1 MAKRKLKSIDDIN
14 FLPSTDIKHNR
25 RRHEVPPLRFIEGNE
40 HGVLEVLRTEI
51 WMHFLDGMSV
61 RKIGELPEINLS
73 KSVVD
78 RHIQFCKKQY
88 DTWVTKHGLALHGD
102 TANRLEDII
111 ASLDEDLIEIRELCK
126 VAKEDGD
133 VRGYTQLKNTEVAIR
148 KEKAKYMGV
157 EPPKQVNVE
166 LTSAEVT
173 RETMEKMFPTD
184 DGGGVSDES
193 SSQGDECSE

>member
-1 MAKRKLKSIDDIN
+1 MPREKLQRVEDID
-14 FLPSTDIKHNR
+14 FLPSDDIKHNR
-25 RRHEVPPLRFIEGNE
+25 RKHVVPPLRFIKGNE

-51 WMHFLDGMSV
+51 WTHYLGGMYM
-61 RKIGELPEINLS
+61 KDIGKLPEINLS
-73 KSVVD
+73 KSEVD
-78 RHIQFCKKQY
+78 RHVQFCKKQY
-88 DTWVTKHGLALHGD
+88 DEWVTKNGLALHGD

-111 ASLDEDLIEIRELCK
+111 AELDEDLIEIRGLCK

-133 VRGYTQLKNTEVAIR
+133 VRGYTQLKNTEVAVR

-184 DGGGVSDES
+184 DGED
-193 SSQGDECSE
+193 SQVEEDSEETE